1 MKKIIKFLEAD
12 TEWANFKREF
22 TESEENLKLYREVC
36 GKGSGGELESA
47 SRGNT
52 QKKGKNTGL
61 N

>member
-47 SRGNT
+47 FTRSET
-52 QKKGKNTGL
+52 KSED
-61 N
+61 

>member
-36 GKGSGGELESA
+36 GKGGGGELESA

-52 QKKGKNTGL
+52 QKRD
-61 N
+61 